1 MIAGKGNIAR
11 VSLQRRDQ
19 RLGGVVPYLHRPIVG
34 CREQVR
40 FVRLRIVIHVVD
52 PLRLMCLQCEVRRAR
67 PQVPYLHRPV
77 QAGGCEGIRILRVDR
92 KTHDIMTVP
101 LKHLHAL
108 PSPIPIP
115 QFDRHVIAGREHER
129 LGGVDGDG
137 TDVVR
142 VGLEGGDFL
151 TGVVV
156 VDAELEVIAA
166 ADDPI
171 LAAHEAAG
179 AHGDVG
185 QLEGLDDGLA
195 VVGPDVDVAGVEG
208 GEDLPSHI
216 SVSVFRS

>member
-1 MIAGKGNIAR
+1 
-11 VSLQRRDQ
+11 
-19 RLGGVVPYLHRPIVG
+19 
-34 CREQVR
+34 
-40 FVRLRIVIHVVD
+40 
-52 PLRLMCLQCEVRRAR
+52 
-67 PQVPYLHRPV
+67 
-77 QAGGCEGIRILRVDR
+77 
-92 KTHDIMTVP
+92 MTVP

-108 PSPIPIP
+108 PPPVPIP
-115 QFDRHVIAGREHER
+115 QFDRHVIAGGEHER

-137 TDVVR
+137 ADVVR

-151 TGVVV
+151 AGVVV

-185 QLEGLDDGLA
+185 QLEGFDDGLA